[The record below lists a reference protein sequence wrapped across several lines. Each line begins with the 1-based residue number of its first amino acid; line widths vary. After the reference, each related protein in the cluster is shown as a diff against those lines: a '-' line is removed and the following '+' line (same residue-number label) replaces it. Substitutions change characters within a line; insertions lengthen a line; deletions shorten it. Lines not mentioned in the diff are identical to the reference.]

1 MIARRTGPGE
11 PLSFGTYAL
20 GKAYHAEDF
29 AYTIRGLECGPF
41 DYRGAYCQSLSDCMG
56 FWFDNYFE
64 IHCDINTSD
73 KAAWEVL
80 NENLVMGLESYGL
93 SPALIVPTV
102 VENCKKL
109 KKRFK
114 ILPKTE
120 INSVK
125 PSLPAEIISV
135 VTGFD
140 ILPDRIIEMGERC
153 WRLVYEI
160 DRALGFDM
168 LNDSEDLLPEHFFID
183 PDSNHEVSSIVPIRS
198 LVDRYCFL
206 RKQTIAIQGSDFKAD

>member
-1 MIARRTGPGE
+1 
-11 PLSFGTYAL
+11 
-20 GKAYHAEDF
+20 
-29 AYTIRGLECGPF
+29 GPF

-64 IHCDINTSD
+64 IHCDVNTSD

-125 PSLPAEIISV
+125 PSLPAEIISA

-140 ILPDRIIEMGERC
+140 ILPDQIIEMGERC